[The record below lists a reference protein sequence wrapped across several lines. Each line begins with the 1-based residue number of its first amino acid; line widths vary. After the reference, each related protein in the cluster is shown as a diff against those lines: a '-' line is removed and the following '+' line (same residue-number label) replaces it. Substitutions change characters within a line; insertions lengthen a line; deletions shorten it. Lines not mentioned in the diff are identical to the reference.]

1 MLSQIDTMQ
10 YCISFHNW
18 TKVSEMHLCA
28 EAVAI
33 KSLFITVC
41 VHGVK
46 VSVRRNDVQS
56 H

>member
-1 MLSQIDTMQ
+1 MRMKLMSWALSLSIPEQKMNKTQPCPED
-10 YCISFHNW
+10 
-18 TKVSEMHLCA
+18 
-28 EAVAI
+28 VAI

-41 VHGVK
+41 VHGVS